1 MFILFIEFAASIL
14 EGYIGIRFA
23 GLLFEN
29 KFKKSKA
36 IIITFISSFFLAII
50 VTILNMVKLFSC
62 ITIIFGIFS
71 ISIIVFLI
79 YNCKIPHAFLI
90 TCFYFICLNYLDFFA
105 ITIASFLLQD
115 SNYPKIVTTYY
126 SYLRIKQ
133 LFICKLLLIIFY
145 YNIKRFFKKKFHI
158 SSFNHYVILSLI
170 CGIGTIYLI
179 NSSFAKI
186 YPSNFKDWL
195 IFSIIFILAW
205 LLLFFYEQFK
215 YEKKE
220 ENFLHSRN
228 SLLEK
233 NFKELNLLYSANA
246 QAYHDFN
253 NHINILQHLL
263 IKKDTSTALN
273 YLNSINQPT
282 KCLLSH
288 TWTGNDIIDIIL
300 NNKLKIM
307 DDNCIDYKINVEFPN
322 NSNLQPNDICSILA
336 NLLDNAIEA
345 CNRNLKK
352 SNKWINITIRIINA
366 MLIFKIE
373 NGNEIEPK
381 IQNMHFITSKKEK
394 QFHGWGLKCVENVI
408 TKYQG
413 NMTYAIKQNSFQII
427 ILLNYDIKNS

>member
-1 MFILFIEFAASIL
+1 M
-14 EGYIGIRFA
+14 
-23 GLLFEN
+23 
-29 KFKKSKA
+29 
-36 IIITFISSFFLAII
+36 
-50 VTILNMVKLFSC
+50 
-62 ITIIFGIFS
+62 
-71 ISIIVFLI
+71 
-79 YNCKIPHAFLI
+79 
-90 TCFYFICLNYLDFFA
+90 
-105 ITIASFLLQD
+105 
-115 SNYPKIVTTYY
+115 
-126 SYLRIKQ
+126 
-133 LFICKLLLIIFY
+133 
-145 YNIKRFFKKKFHI
+145 
-158 SSFNHYVILSLI
+158 
-170 CGIGTIYLI
+170 
-179 NSSFAKI
+179 
-186 YPSNFKDWL
+186 
-195 IFSIIFILAW
+195 
-205 LLLFFYEQFK
+205 
-215 YEKKE
+215 
-220 ENFLHSRN
+220 
-228 SLLEK
+228 EK

-373 NGNEIEPK
+373 NGNEIKPK

-413 NMTYAIKQNSFQII
+413 NMTYAIKKNSFQII
-427 ILLNYDIKNS
+427 ILLNYDIKDS

>member
-145 YNIKRFFKKKFHI
+145 YNIKRFFKKRFHI

-246 QAYHDFN
+246 QA
-253 NHINILQHLL
+253 L
-263 IKKDTSTALN
+263 
-273 YLNSINQPT
+273 
-282 KCLLSH
+282 
-288 TWTGNDIIDIIL
+288 
-300 NNKLKIM
+300 
-307 DDNCIDYKINVEFPN
+307 
-322 NSNLQPNDICSILA
+322 
-336 NLLDNAIEA
+336 
-345 CNRNLKK
+345 
-352 SNKWINITIRIINA
+352 
-366 MLIFKIE
+366 
-373 NGNEIEPK
+373 
-381 IQNMHFITSKKEK
+381 
-394 QFHGWGLKCVENVI
+394 
-408 TKYQG
+408 
-413 NMTYAIKQNSFQII
+413 
-427 ILLNYDIKNS
+427 